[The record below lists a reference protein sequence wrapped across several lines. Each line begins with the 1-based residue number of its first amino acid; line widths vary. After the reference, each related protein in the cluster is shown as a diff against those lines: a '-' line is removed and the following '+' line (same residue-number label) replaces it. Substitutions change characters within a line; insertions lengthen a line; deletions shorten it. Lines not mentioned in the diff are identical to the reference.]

1 VLENLHRIIVEGL
14 LPHPGDPDLDRHV
27 AAAVAKATNRG
38 WRPDKM
44 NDAAQIDVAV
54 ALAMACMR
62 IEQKPA
68 PVKLHGWA

>member
-1 VLENLHRIIVEGL
+1 VLENLHRMIVEGL

-27 AAAVAKATNRG
+27 AAAEATDRG

-44 NDAAQIDVAV
+44 NDAAQIDAVV

-62 IEQKPA
+62 IGQKA
-68 PVKLHGWA
+68 AR